1 MSLFKIILA
10 LIIICVIIV
19 AHEFGHYIIARA
31 NGIEV
36 KEFFVGLGPN
46 IISKKKGDTV
56 YSLKLIPFGG
66 ACVFMDEDDIDHPEN
81 CSYLNASVYARIATV
96 LGGPVFNFLLAFIF
110 SLFVIGSVGYS
121 NTVLIDVSPDGP
133 AAQAGLL
140 KGDEVVK
147 INGEKVY
154 FYGEVT
160 FETMNNNGEPIELVV
175 KRGTE
180 KITTVVTPE
189 FNEEYGRMMMGITFG
204 EGVSDPTALQTLKY
218 SFLNVRY
225 WIKLT
230 VKSIK
235 MLVTGGV
242 SVKDLSGP
250 VGITQTV
257 SEVYDSAAAY
267 GVKVIILSLMDLAI
281 LISANLGVM
290 NLLPFPALDGGKLVF
305 LIIEAITRKPVNKNI
320 EGAVN
325 FVGMAL
331 LLLLTLFVLYNDFAR
346 LFVR

>member
-1 MSLFKIILA
+1 MSILKIIIAL
-10 LIIICVIIV
+10 LIICIIII

-31 NGIEV
+31 NGITV
-36 KEFFVGLGPN
+36 KEFFVGVGPN
-46 IISKKKGDTV
+46 IVSWKKGETV

-66 ACVFMDEDDIDHPEN
+66 ACVFMDEEDIDHPED
-81 CSYLNASVYARIATV
+81 CSFLKASVYSRMAVII
-96 LGGPVFNFLLAFIF
+96 GGPLFNFILAFIF
-110 SLFVIGSVGYS
+110 SLFLISSVGYS
-121 NTVLIDVSPDGP
+121 NTVLIDVNDGSP
-133 AAQAGLL
+133 ASEAGLIA
-140 KGDEVVK
+140 GDEIIK
-147 INGEKVY
+147 INGERVY

-160 FETMNNNGEPIELVV
+160 FETMNNSGQPINLLVR
-175 KRGTE
+175 RGSE
-180 KITTVVTPE
+180 IVSAVVVPKYS
-189 FNEEYGRMMMGITFG
+189 EEYGRMMMGITFG
-204 EGVSDPTALQTLKY
+204 EGVTNPTPIQTLKY

-230 VKSIK
+230 IKSIK
-235 MLVTGGV
+235 MLFTGGL
-242 SVKDLSGP
+242 SVNDLSGP

-267 GVKVIILSLMDLAI
+267 GIKMIVLSLMDLAI

-305 LIIEAITRKPVNKNI
+305 LIIEAVTRRPVDKKI

-331 LLLLTLFVLYNDFAR
+331 LMVLTVFVLYNDIMR
-346 LFVR
+346 LFR

>member
-1 MSLFKIILA
+1 MSILKIVIA
-10 LIIICVIIV
+10 LLIICVIIV

-31 NGIEV
+31 NGITV
-36 KEFFVGLGPN
+36 KEFFVGVGPN
-46 IISKKKGDTV
+46 ILKWKKGETV

-66 ACVFMDEDDIDHPEN
+66 ACVFMDEEDIDHPEE
-81 CSYLNASVYARIATV
+81 CSYLKASVYSRIAVTV
-96 LGGPVFNFLLAFIF
+96 GGPIFNFLLAFVF
-110 SLFVIGSVGYS
+110 SLFLISSVGYS
-121 NTVLIDVSPDGP
+121 NTVLTDVSQDSP
-133 AAQAGLL
+133 ASEAGLL
-140 KGDEVVK
+140 AGDEIVK
-147 INGEKVY
+147 INGERVY

-160 FETMNNNGEPIELVV
+160 FETMNNSGQPINLLVR
-175 KRGTE
+175 RGSEIVTA
-180 KITTVVTPE
+180 VVIPKY
-189 FNEEYGRMMMGITFG
+189 NEEYGRMMMGITFG
-204 EGVSDPTALQTLKY
+204 EGVTNPTPLQTLKY

-235 MLVTGGV
+235 MLFTGGL
-242 SVKDLSGP
+242 SVNDLSGP

-267 GVKVIILSLMDLAI
+267 GIKMIILSLMDLAI

-305 LIIEAITRKPVNKNI
+305 LIIEAITRKPVDKKV

-331 LLLLTLFVLYNDFAR
+331 LMLLTVFVLYNDIMR
-346 LFVR
+346 LF